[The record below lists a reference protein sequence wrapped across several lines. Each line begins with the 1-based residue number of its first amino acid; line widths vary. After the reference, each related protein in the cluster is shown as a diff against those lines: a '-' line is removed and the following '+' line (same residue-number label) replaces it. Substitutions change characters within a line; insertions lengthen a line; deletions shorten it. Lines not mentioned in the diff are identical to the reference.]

1 MCSVELIVGHYS
13 NLDKRLFMSKQ
24 FKTFVLY
31 SGLVLVFMAINLFNG
46 NQFNILYI
54 LWGLSPTIAAII
66 TAAIFYGKSSIKE
79 LFSRIVKKFELK
91 WLGILILL
99 QLITYI
105 LGLLIHI
112 LFETVKPSDFSF
124 SILVTIPSVFATA
137 FIMNIWEEIG
147 WRGFLLE
154 KIMSRYSLFLSS
166 LVVGILWGLWHI
178 AYFLNTASQNSLQV
192 ILVAIFWMVCS
203 SFIYSYVYVRSK
215 RSILAVGIF
224 HAFSNTLQSVI
235 INSELDFNKY
245 FYYLTIAVALTAVFL
260 LIWQRKL
267 FFNDVPQE
275 ADRA

>member
-1 MCSVELIVGHYS
+1 
-13 NLDKRLFMSKQ
+13 MSKQ

-31 SGLVLVFMAINLFNG
+31 SGLVLAFMAIDLLNNG
-46 NQFNILYI
+46 NKFNILYI

-66 TAAIFYGKSSIKE
+66 TAAIFFGKSSIKE

-91 WLGILILL
+91 WLVILILL
-99 QLITYI
+99 QLIIYVT
-105 LGLLIHI
+105 GLLIYN
-112 LFETVKPSDFSF
+112 LFETIRPGDFSF
-124 SILVTIPSVFATA
+124 SILATIPSVFATA

-154 KIMSRYSLFLSS
+154 KMMTRYSLFLSS
-166 LVVGILWGLWHI
+166 LAVGMLWGLWHI
-178 AYFLNTASQNSLQV
+178 AYFLNNASQNSLQF

-203 SFIYSYVYVRSK
+203 SFVYSYIYVRSK

-235 INSELDFNKY
+235 INSDLDFTKY
-245 FYYLTIAVALTAVFL
+245 FYYLTIAVALTAIFF

-267 FFNDVPQE
+267 FFNVVSQE
-275 ADRA
+275 PDRT